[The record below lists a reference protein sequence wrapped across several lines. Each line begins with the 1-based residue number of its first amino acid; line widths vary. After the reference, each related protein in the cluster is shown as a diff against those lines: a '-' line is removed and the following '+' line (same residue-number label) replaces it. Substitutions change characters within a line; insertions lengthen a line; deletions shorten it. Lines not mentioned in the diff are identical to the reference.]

1 MPPERMS
8 LRAAATSAGE
18 GLVGL
23 GRSWKPVDALAAD
36 EAVDIFASLG
46 LGAA

>member
-1 MPPERMS
+1 MPPDRIS
-8 LRAAATSAGE
+8 LRAAEISAGE

-36 EAVDIFASLG
+36 EAVDILEE
-46 LGAA
+46 L